1 MNNNNRLLA
10 LEKKDISARF
20 DAAIKAYFD
29 WKSATETD
37 DEIIADLRLAYPE
50 MDDSNLRVLV
60 VKTFADRG
68 LPLEIHPSDE
78 KIMLAQ
84 WQRCPADI
92 VDGLRAVGLLVD

>member
-50 MDDSNLRVLV
+50 MDDSNSVSYTHL
-60 VKTFADRG
+60 T
-68 LPLEIHPSDE
+68 LPTNRE
-78 KIMLAQ
+78 
-84 WQRCPADI
+84 
-92 VDGLRAVGLLVD
+92 V